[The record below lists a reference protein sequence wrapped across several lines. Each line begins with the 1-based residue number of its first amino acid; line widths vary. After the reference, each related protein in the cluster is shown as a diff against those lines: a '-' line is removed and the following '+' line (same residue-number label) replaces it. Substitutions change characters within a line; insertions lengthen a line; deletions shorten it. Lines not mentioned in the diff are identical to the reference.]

1 MSSSLAP
8 VVDLPLAAM
17 FGHWQREW
25 PDDQDELPVLG
36 TTPTS
41 RSLNHRRRFGIHE
54 DMRTTRTDGV
64 TRHPM
69 GTDQRVVI
77 ERLDEVI
84 RDRIEGVR
92 SALAALCSTDSFEG

>member
-1 MSSSLAP
+1 
-8 VVDLPLAAM
+8 
-17 FGHWQREW
+17 
-25 PDDQDELPVLG
+25 
-36 TTPTS
+36 
-41 RSLNHRRRFGIHE
+41 
-54 DMRTTRTDGV
+54 
-64 TRHPM
+64 M